1 MTVSGYDCLAAGLR
15 DVAQIRTRFKR
26 VSRQT
31 VTVGFCE
38 AAMDGNVDC
47 RHSNN
52 KGSGLFVLYM
62 DKDRERAVAVGL
74 CLLAVELKLSPC
86 AHQGT

>member
-31 VTVGFCE
+31 VTAGSCE
-38 AAMDGNVDC
+38 AAMDESVDC
-47 RHSNN
+47 RQSSY
-52 KGSGLFVLYM
+52 KGCGLFVLCM
-62 DKDRERAVAVGL
+62 NKDREHAVAVGL